1 MTIENIAHRE
11 QSIEAHLEETSKLAG
26 MYAKKIGLTSL
37 GKLVGLLHD
46 FGKYS
51 SEFQNYIRSAMGI
64 LRPDDDD
71 FIDVKMKK
79 GKIAFTNQVP
89 GELHYTFDMHDFQQ
103 MLLNLFINAIHAMRD
118 GGTLEVKANED
129 DADLT
134 IAVVDSGCGIEAENI
149 GRIFD
154 PFFTTKPTGE
164 GTGLG
169 LWLTYEI
176 IRNYNGEITV
186 DSEPGKG
193 CSFVMKFPVVRKS

>member
-1 MTIENIAHRE
+1 MAIKLSEKQDGRI
-11 QSIEAHLEETSKLAG
+11 LEVHVS
-26 MYAKKIGLTSL
+26 
-37 GKLVGLLHD
+37 GKLTAADYEHFTPQVERL
-46 FGKYS
+46 
-51 SEFQNYIRSAMGI
+51 
-64 LRPDDDD
+64 
-71 FIDVKMKK
+71 IDKH
-79 GKIAFTNQVP
+79 GKIRM
-89 GELHYTFDMHDFQQ
+89 LFDMHDFQQ

-129 DADLT
+129 DANLT

-186 DSEPGKG
+186 ESEPGKG